1 MLTDRK
7 VARLKEPGRYRD
19 VAPGLYVVV
28 GASGSKSW
36 IYRYQRAGR
45 EHMLGLG
52 SVDAF
57 DVREARLRARAARQQ
72 LADGVD
78 PIEAK
83 RKAAAAAALEA
94 ARAMTFAAAAEAYV
108 AQHEAKWTRVHHHQ
122 VLNSLKMYALP
133 VIGDLRVDAI
143 GVPEVLRVI
152 EALWVSK
159 TTTAD
164 RVRNRIELVL
174 DWAKA
179 RGLRSGD
186 NPAAWKV
193 IGHILP
199 AKADIAPVKH
209 FAAMPYAELP
219 AFMAELR
226 AVPGIGL
233 RALEFAILTAARSGE
248 VLGARWDEIDLDGAM
263 WVIPADRMKAGREHR
278 VPLSA
283 PAIELLR
290 AMPRE
295 DGNGHVFIGRAPGSK
310 ISHMTVSR
318 ALGALRPGVTT
329 HGFRSAFSDWAHE
342 QTAHAN
348 HTIETSLA
356 HAVGNEVERAYRR
369 GDQFD
374 KRRKLM
380 NDWAAF
386 VGTPATGKRAG
397 NVVSLRGA

>member
-57 DVREARLRARAARQQ
+57 NVREARLRARAARQQ

-233 RALEFAILTAARSGE
+233 RALEFAILDRGAKRRSAGRAVGQDRPRRRNVGDPGRSHEGRPRAPRAAVGAGDRAVARHAARGRQWPRLHRPRARLE
-248 VLGARWDEIDLDGAM
+248 DLPHDGKPRPRRPAPRRHHPRLPVGLLRLGTR
-263 WVIPADRMKAGREHR
+263 ADRTRQPHHRE
-278 VPLSA
+278 V
-283 PAIELLR
+283 
-290 AMPRE
+290 
-295 DGNGHVFIGRAPGSK
+295 
-310 ISHMTVSR
+310 T
-318 ALGALRPGVTT
+318 GAC
-329 HGFRSAFSDWAHE
+329 
-342 QTAHAN
+342 
-348 HTIETSLA
+348 
-356 HAVGNEVERAYRR
+356 RR
-369 GDQFD
+369 Q
-374 KRRKLM
+374 
-380 NDWAAF
+380 
-386 VGTPATGKRAG
+386 
-397 NVVSLRGA
+397 RG